1 MKPNCNEC
9 AHYHYRCVLDDL
21 ETCRFVSR
29 KKRKVDILRITVAIL
44 LSLVAAAIILCSCG
58 RQPSDITEPAYQSA
72 MELLREQHRGE
83 LTEWQVLQLAIMLK
97 ESRFNPNAI
106 GNANDRG
113 VYQITVPYLNEANRL
128 SGNGYSHDDAFDIEK
143 SLEMFQI
150 IQNKYNERHDIHEA
164 IKHHNPGAGPA
175 YERDILRNME
185 TIRRYEEIRKL
196 LIAHGK

>member
-1 MKPNCNEC
+1 MEQNCKEC
-9 AHYHYRCVLDDL
+9 VHYNYERCVLDDL
-21 ETCRFVSR
+21 EPCRFVSR
-29 KKRKVDILRITVAIL
+29 NERAKNRFLAFVTIVAL
-44 LSLVAAAIILCSCG
+44 AACAAAILWACKP
-58 RQPSDITEPAYQSA
+58 RETDAEPVYQSA
-72 MELLREQHRGE
+72 MELLRAQHKGE

-97 ESRFNPNAI
+97 ESRFNPNAV

-150 IQNKYNERHDIHEA
+150 IQDKYNEHHDIHEA
-164 IKHHNPGAGPA
+164 IKHHNPGAGQA

-196 LIAHGK
+196 LIAYGK